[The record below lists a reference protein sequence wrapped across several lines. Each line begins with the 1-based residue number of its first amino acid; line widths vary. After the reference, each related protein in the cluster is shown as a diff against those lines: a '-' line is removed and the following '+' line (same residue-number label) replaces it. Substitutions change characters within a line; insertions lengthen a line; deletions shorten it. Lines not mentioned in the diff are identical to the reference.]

1 MNFPAK
7 QRRVTRAEIDQ
18 VIRILEEETAHFF
31 TPIVTE
37 VAGTSAD
44 PFKVLISC
52 LISLRTKDEVTAQ
65 ASRRLFALA
74 ETPQQMARLTVK
86 KIQKAIYPAG
96 FYITKSRTIKEL
108 CQTLMAQYDGTVPD
122 ELDALLK
129 LKGVGR
135 KTANLVLTLGFGRPG
150 ICVDTHVHRISNRLG
165 WIATSTPEQSEFALR
180 ECLPQKYWIRY
191 NDLLVSYGQNICKP
205 ISPLCS
211 RCRIARYC
219 QRIGVTRSR

>member
-1 MNFPAK
+1 MNSQANSSLIS
-7 QRRVTRAEIDQ
+7 RHEIDQ
-18 VIRILEEETAHFF
+18 VIRILKEETAQFF

-37 VAGTSAD
+37 VADTSAD

-52 LISLRTKDEVTAQ
+52 IISLRTKDEVTAQ
-65 ASRRLFALA
+65 ASRTLFELA
-74 ETPQQMARLTVK
+74 DTPEKMVNLSEKR
-86 KIQKAIYPAG
+86 IQKAIYPAG
-96 FYITKSRTIKEL
+96 FYITKSKTIKQL
-108 CQTLMAQYDGTVPD
+108 CRTLIEQYNATVPD
-122 ELDALLK
+122 ELDELLK

-135 KTANLVLTLGFGRPG
+135 KTANLVLTLGFRKSG

-180 ECLPQKYWIRY
+180 EFLPKKYWIRY
-191 NDLLVSYGQNICKP
+191 NDLLVSYGQNVCKP

-219 QRIGVTRSR
+219 RRIGVTHSR